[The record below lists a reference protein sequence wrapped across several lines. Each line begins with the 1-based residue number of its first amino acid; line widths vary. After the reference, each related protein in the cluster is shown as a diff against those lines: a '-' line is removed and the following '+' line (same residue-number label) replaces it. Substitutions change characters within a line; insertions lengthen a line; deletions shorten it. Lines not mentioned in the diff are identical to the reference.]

1 MVVGDLVEINGERG
15 VVCATEPLVMKSLLF
30 HSFVPIVRG
39 DVRIIERSFEP
50 QCTIREAVLQRIRD
64 YLDAHVRPTGS
75 ASEE

>member
-1 MVVGDLVEINGERG
+1 MLVGDLVESNGERG
-15 VVCATEPLVMKSLLF
+15 VVCATEPLVMKSLMI

-39 DVRIIERSFEP
+39 DVQVIEQGFDP

-75 ASEE
+75 AS